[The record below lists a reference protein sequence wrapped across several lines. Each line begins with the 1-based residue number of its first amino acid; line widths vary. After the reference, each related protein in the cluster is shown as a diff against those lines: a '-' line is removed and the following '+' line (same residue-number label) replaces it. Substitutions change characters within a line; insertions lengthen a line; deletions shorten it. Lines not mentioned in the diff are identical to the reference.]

1 MGDEI
6 KNIKNLSLITS
17 SLEKEVID
25 AILSYN
31 EIDKIR
37 LFVFEQLKRV
47 NLIDVFNNYWLKT
60 EEELDED
67 FENFLF
73 DYLTMQNGGLIA
85 EKNNLFQT
93 FQDVFKVNIKY
104 KSLNDCIKNFYR
116 FSKYYNQIIK
126 EDIKNEKIKSLIHK
140 INLLGAKDS
149 YPYLMEVFEDY
160 DFAYITTEMLIDIL
174 STTIDFIKQRNQNE
188 SFYSLS
194 NLSSQINELLILK
207 A

>member
-85 EKNNLFQT
+85 EKNNLRSEST
-93 FQDVFKVNIKY
+93 R
-104 KSLNDCIKNFYR
+104 LN
-116 FSKYYNQIIK
+116 SSHQII
-126 EDIKNEKIKSLIHK
+126 
-140 INLLGAKDS
+140 S
-149 YPYLMEVFEDY
+149 YAVFC
-160 DFAYITTEMLIDIL
+160 L
-174 STTIDFIKQRNQNE
+174 
-188 SFYSLS
+188 
-194 NLSSQINELLILK
+194 
-207 A
+207 